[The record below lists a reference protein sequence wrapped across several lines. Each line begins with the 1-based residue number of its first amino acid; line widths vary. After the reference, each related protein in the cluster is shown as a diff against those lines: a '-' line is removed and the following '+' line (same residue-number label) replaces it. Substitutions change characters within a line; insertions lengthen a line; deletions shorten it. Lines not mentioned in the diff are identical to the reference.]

1 MLFGLFVLWKV
12 SLCNILYNIMMK
24 ITRKKFCVEPP
35 IIDPYLISV
44 CLLKSSAFSMGVCI
58 RCTVKNAAKLAVY
71 DEISMRVKKAHTQLM
86 RRTDGALGFMSV
98 PVLVFFFILFFE
110 FMSAVEKLS

>member
-1 MLFGLFVLWKV
+1 MLFGVCFFFVVKV
-12 SLCNILYNIMMK
+12 ICNNDMK

-71 DEISMRVKKAHTQLM
+71 DEISMRVKKAHTQLIK
-86 RRTDGALGFMSV
+86 RTDGALGFMSV
-98 PVLVFFFILFFE
+98 PV
-110 FMSAVEKLS
+110 